1 VIVARKPRL
10 GHEREFEQW
19 LQRITDEAASM
30 PGHLGSDLQPPGPKH
45 PDEWVIVYQFDSQ
58 ALLDAWIDSP
68 LRADLL
74 DEGADLTEGDARV
87 QQLAT
92 STGDDPV
99 TAVASFQVRNGQQAA
114 FKRDYEQI
122 IESMSTFEGFLN
134 AQLFPP
140 VEGVQ
145 DETVI
150 VFSFRS
156 RPQLDRWFSSDVRH
170 QQLDRLDEHIEG
182 ERQLNVVGGFGGW
195 FSLGPREVK
204 TWKQAA
210 TVLLALYPTV
220 LLLNELLGWLLP
232 DDFPYLL
239 AVLVGNAFG
248 VAILS
253 WILMPRLT
261 ALLDSWLRR

>member
-1 VIVARKPRL
+1 MIVARKPRA
-10 GHEREFEQW
+10 GHERDFERW
-19 LQRITDEAASM
+19 LQEITDTAARM

-58 ALLDAWIDSP
+58 GLLDAWIESP
-68 LRADLL
+68 VRAELL
-74 DEGADLTEGDARV
+74 AEGADLTDGAARV

-92 STGDDPV
+92 SSGDDPV
-99 TAVASFQVRNGQQAA
+99 TAVSSFRVRDGQRLA
-114 FKRDYEQI
+114 FEHDYEQI
-122 IESMSTFEGFLN
+122 IESMAKFDGFLN

-140 VEGVQ
+140 VEDVQ

-156 RPQLDRWFSSDVRH
+156 RPQLDAWFNSEER
-170 QQLDRLDEHIEG
+170 QRQLERLDEHIEG

-195 FSLGPREVK
+195 FTLGLREVK

-220 LLLNELLGWLLP
+220 LVLNEVLGWLLP
-232 DDFPYLL
+232 DGFPYLL
-239 AVLVGNAFG
+239 AVLIGNALG

-253 WILMPRLT
+253 WLLMPRLT
-261 ALLDSWLRR
+261 AALDGWLRR

>member
-1 VIVARKPRL
+1 VIVARRPHS
-10 GHEREFEQW
+10 GHEQAFEQW
-19 LQRITDEAASM
+19 LHRITEAAARM

-58 ALLDAWIDSP
+58 SLLDAWIESP
-68 LRADLL
+68 VRAELL
-74 DEGADLTEGDARV
+74 TEGADLTDGDARV
-87 QQLAT
+87 QRVAM
-92 STGDDPV
+92 STGDDSV
-99 TAVASFQVRNGQQAA
+99 TAVSSFRVRDGQREA
-114 FKRDYEQI
+114 FEQDYEHV
-122 IESMSTFEGFLN
+122 IESMAKFDGFLN
-134 AQLFPP
+134 AQLYPP

-156 RPQLDRWFSSDVRH
+156 RPQLDSWFTSDERR
-170 QQLDRLDEHIEG
+170 QQLERLDEHIEG

-195 FSLGPREVK
+195 FNFGPRAVK

-220 LLLNELLGWLLP
+220 LVLNEVLGWLLP

-239 AVLVGNAFG
+239 AVLVGNVIG
-248 VAILS
+248 VATLS

-261 ALLDSWLRR
+261 ELLDSWLRR